1 MDQEKL
7 ENLIQKIKEE
17 NPTNGLIFEYL
28 SDNVEVS
35 SIESVEIEN
44 DLLKCVSINEMAVKY
59 VDIDCICGVVVK
71 KD

>member
-7 ENLIQKIKEE
+7 EILIQKIKEE

-28 SDNVEVS
+28 RGSVEVS

-44 DLLKCVSINEMAVKY
+44 DLLKCVSIKEMDVKY

>member
-1 MDQEKL
+1 MDHEKF
-7 ENLIQKIKEE
+7 EILIQKIKEE

-28 SDNVEVS
+28 SGSVEVS

-44 DLLKCVSINEMAVKY
+44 DLLKCVSIKEMDVKY

>member
-1 MDQEKL
+1 MNQEKL
-7 ENLIQKIKEE
+7 EILIQKIKEE

-28 SDNVEVS
+28 GGSVEVS

-44 DLLKCVSINEMAVKY
+44 DLVKCVSIKEMDVKY